1 MNPVA
6 AAAGDSN
13 ITIVML
19 SVLIALVVILGVV
32 LWFFIR
38 QRIKEM
44 DAWKKQQEAKDLAQ
58 QEREKLFLEKL
69 ALITGRLD
77 SRDRS
82 DDVLEKRLAAGA
94 DSMSKM
100 KDSIQKMQDVFVD
113 FAAKFV
119 SQPAFESFQKK
130 VEEKQKEQEREIRRL
145 YEGQNEIRI
154 EIRGIGS
161 KVEQGL
167 KTISDLLAPHVHVGK
182 SIGG

>member
-1 MNPVA
+1 MDAVS

-13 ITIVML
+13 VTIVML
-19 SVLIALVVILGVV
+19 SALLFLVAVLGVL
-32 LWFFIR
+32 LWWFIKQRIR
-38 QRIKEM
+38 QQDE
-44 DAWKKQQEAKDLAQ
+44 WKKQQNAKDAAL

-77 SRDRS
+77 ARDRA
-82 DDVLEKRLAAGA
+82 DDVLERRLAAGA
-94 DSMSKM
+94 DSMNEHK
-100 KDSIQKMQDVFVD
+100 KSIQKMQEVFVD

-119 SQPAFESFQKK
+119 PHATFESFQKK
-130 VEEKQKEQEREIRRL
+130 VEAKQEDQERKIQRL
-145 YEGQNEIRI
+145 HEGQNEIRM